1 MKFTVNKSDFE
12 KAITPVSIIAQSKTA
27 ESALHGIYIEATES
41 TVILYCYDIE
51 KGIRTTV
58 DAFVAGNG
66 SIIADAQIV
75 HEAAIGRI
83 NNDQLLKLMTFGMN
97 EEEAE
102 QNISKFYTKLT
113 LDERFVLLEDNT
125 WDLRER
131 QSFDK
136 VHIDMND
143 IYSEIEEEEKEMEVE
158 KQEERFYDDETVILD
173 SEEDVKAKNDDD
185 EEEEDY

>member
-1 MKFTVNKSDFE
+1 MLRESMVEVAYELMQKKQGAQKFVKFYE
-12 KAITPVSIIAQSKTA
+12 EV
-27 ESALHGIYIEATES
+27 
-41 TVILYCYDIE
+41 
-51 KGIRTTV
+51 
-58 DAFVAGNG
+58 
-66 SIIADAQIV
+66 
-75 HEAAIGRI
+75 AAI
-83 NNDQLLKLMTFGMN
+83 LAMS

-143 IYSEIEEEEKEMEVE
+143 IYSEIEEEEKEME
-158 KQEERFYDDETVILD
+158 EEREEEKFYDEDVVIID
-173 SEEDVKAKNDDD
+173 EEDEKPHARDD

>member
-1 MKFTVNKSDFE
+1 MLRESMVEVAYELMQKKQGAQKFVKFYE
-12 KAITPVSIIAQSKTA
+12 EV
-27 ESALHGIYIEATES
+27 
-41 TVILYCYDIE
+41 
-51 KGIRTTV
+51 
-58 DAFVAGNG
+58 
-66 SIIADAQIV
+66 
-75 HEAAIGRI
+75 AAI
-83 NNDQLLKLMTFGMN
+83 LAMS

-158 KQEERFYDDETVILD
+158 KQEERFYDDDAVILE
-173 SEEDVKAKNDDD
+173 SEEDVKAKNDDE

>member
-1 MKFTVNKSDFE
+1 MLKQAMVEVAYDLLGKKQGPQKFTKFWNEVSD
-12 KAITPVSIIAQSKTA
+12 VLSMS
-27 ESALHGIYIEATES
+27 
-41 TVILYCYDIE
+41 
-51 KGIRTTV
+51 
-58 DAFVAGNG
+58 
-66 SIIADAQIV
+66 
-75 HEAAIGRI
+75 
-83 NNDQLLKLMTFGMN
+83 
-97 EEEAE
+97 EEERE

-143 IYSEIEEEEKEMEVE
+143 IYSEIEDEEKELAAE
-158 KQEERFYDDETVILD
+158 KEEEGFYDDEDLISDVDASEDD
-173 SEEDVKAKNDDD
+173 SRKVDDD

>member
-1 MKFTVNKSDFE
+1 MLRESMVEVAYQLMLKKQGAQKFVKFYE
-12 KAITPVSIIAQSKTA
+12 EVA
-27 ESALHGIYIEATES
+27 ALLA
-41 TVILYCYDIE
+41 
-51 KGIRTTV
+51 
-58 DAFVAGNG
+58 
-66 SIIADAQIV
+66 
-75 HEAAIGRI
+75 
-83 NNDQLLKLMTFGMN
+83 MN

-143 IYSEIEEEEKEMEVE
+143 IYSEIEEEEKEME
-158 KQEERFYDDETVILD
+158 EEREEERLYDDDAIVV
-173 SEEDVKAKNDDD
+173 EEEEEKPRTHDDD

>member
-1 MKFTVNKSDFE
+1 MLRESMVEVAYELMQKKQGAQKFVKFYE
-12 KAITPVSIIAQSKTA
+12 EVA
-27 ESALHGIYIEATES
+27 ALLAMS
-41 TVILYCYDIE
+41 
-51 KGIRTTV
+51 
-58 DAFVAGNG
+58 
-66 SIIADAQIV
+66 
-75 HEAAIGRI
+75 
-83 NNDQLLKLMTFGMN
+83 

-143 IYSEIEEEEKEMEVE
+143 IYSEIEEEEKEME
-158 KQEERFYDDETVILD
+158 EEREEERLYDDDAIVV
-173 SEEDVKAKNDDD
+173 EEEEEKPRTHDDD

>member
-1 MKFTVNKSDFE
+1 MLRESMVVVAYELMLKKQGAQKFVKFYE
-12 KAITPVSIIAQSKTA
+12 EVA
-27 ESALHGIYIEATES
+27 ALLAMS
-41 TVILYCYDIE
+41 
-51 KGIRTTV
+51 
-58 DAFVAGNG
+58 
-66 SIIADAQIV
+66 
-75 HEAAIGRI
+75 
-83 NNDQLLKLMTFGMN
+83 
-97 EEEAE
+97 EEEAD

-143 IYSEIEEEEKEMEVE
+143 IYSEIEEEEKELE
-158 KQEERFYDDETVILD
+158 EEREEEKLYDEDIILSDE
-173 SEEDVKAKNDDD
+173 EEEKPRARNDNDEE

>member
-1 MKFTVNKSDFE
+1 MLRESMVEVAYELMQKKQGAQKFVKFYE
-12 KAITPVSIIAQSKTA
+12 EV
-27 ESALHGIYIEATES
+27 
-41 TVILYCYDIE
+41 
-51 KGIRTTV
+51 
-58 DAFVAGNG
+58 
-66 SIIADAQIV
+66 
-75 HEAAIGRI
+75 AAI
-83 NNDQLLKLMTFGMN
+83 LSMS

-143 IYSEIEEEEKEMEVE
+143 IYSEIEEEEKEME
-158 KQEERFYDDETVILD
+158 EEREEEKYYDEDVVIID
-173 SEEDVKAKNDDD
+173 EEDEKPRARDD
-185 EEEEDY
+185 EEEEEDY

>member
-1 MKFTVNKSDFE
+1 MLRESMVEVAYELMLKKQGPQKFVKFYNE
-12 KAITPVSIIAQSKTA
+12 V
-27 ESALHGIYIEATES
+27 SALLA
-41 TVILYCYDIE
+41 
-51 KGIRTTV
+51 
-58 DAFVAGNG
+58 
-66 SIIADAQIV
+66 
-75 HEAAIGRI
+75 
-83 NNDQLLKLMTFGMN
+83 MT

-143 IYSEIEEEEKEMEVE
+143 IYSEIEEEEKEMEEE
-158 KQEERFYDDETVILD
+158 KQEERFYDDEVVETD
-173 SEEDVKAKNDDD
+173 SEEDVKPRNDED
-185 EEEEDY
+185 EEEDY

>member
-1 MKFTVNKSDFE
+1 MLRESMVEVAYELMQKKQGAQKFIKFYEEV
-12 KAITPVSIIAQSKTA
+12 
-27 ESALHGIYIEATES
+27 
-41 TVILYCYDIE
+41 
-51 KGIRTTV
+51 
-58 DAFVAGNG
+58 
-66 SIIADAQIV
+66 
-75 HEAAIGRI
+75 AAI
-83 NNDQLLKLMTFGMN
+83 LAMS

-143 IYSEIEEEEKEMEVE
+143 IYSEIEEEEKEME
-158 KQEERFYDDETVILD
+158 EEREEEKYYDEDVVIID
-173 SEEDVKAKNDDD
+173 EEDEKPRARDD
-185 EEEEDY
+185 EEEEEDY